1 MTVRVGINGFG
12 RIGRVVM
19 RAALARKDIE
29 IVHIK
34 DLSSPAT
41 SAHLLKYVSVHGTL
55 NEDVRLEGENVLVVG
70 DRKITLSAIKDPTQL
85 PWKEKKVDIVFES
98 TGRFRK

>member
-19 RAALARKDIE
+19 SAALARKDIE

-41 SAHLLKYVSVHGTL
+41 SAIAAPRRSRHTARRSRGL
-55 NEDVRLEGENVLVVG
+55 
-70 DRKITLSAIKDPTQL
+70 
-85 PWKEKKVDIVFES
+85 
-98 TGRFRK
+98 TG